1 MYLNTISVFDS
12 TIYSSLF
19 TQKEMKIIWS
29 DQYLIH
35 CWLTFE
41 KQIAKAQSELGIIPT
56 HAAEEIAQACDSL
69 IINREKM
76 AEQTALVGM
85 AIKPLIDQISA
96 HGGPLVKKYI
106 HWGCTTQDLLDTAL
120 AMRMKET
127 LRLIRLQFIELGKQ
141 LVDMATQHRHTVM
154 VARTNAIDASATTW
168 GLQVTSYLNEISRHI
183 QRLDTIY
190 PRISTALYG
199 GAVGNLASVGTQ
211 GLKLRKR
218 LCELLELNEPKGF
231 NNASLDHVVELVQFF
246 ALIHGTL
253 VRLANDI
260 ECMSRTS
267 ILEATEGR
275 KGGGSSTMPHKS
287 NPRGCNMIQT
297 LCKMGWMYAS
307 GAPNMLDQQD
317 VRSAS
322 MRTLNWTILPES
334 SLTVA
339 TSLEYAKELCQHLII
354 YPENMRKNFN
364 ASHNFIMSESV
375 MMHLASKIGRDEAYK
390 SLQRCL
396 KRLNGDKLSL
406 EQLLKNDE
414 ISRILTHSEIEL
426 ACNPEHYL
434 GSNDELIDEAI
445 YQFYSSLT

>member
-1 MYLNTISVFDS
+1 
-12 TIYSSLF
+12 
-19 TQKEMKIIWS
+19 
-29 DQYLIH
+29 
-35 CWLTFE
+35 
-41 KQIAKAQSELGIIPT
+41 
-56 HAAEEIAQACDSL
+56 
-69 IINREKM
+69 
-76 AEQTALVGM
+76 
-85 AIKPLIDQISA
+85 
-96 HGGPLVKKYI
+96 
-106 HWGCTTQDLLDTAL
+106 
-120 AMRMKET
+120 
-127 LRLIRLQFIELGKQ
+127 
-141 LVDMATQHRHTVM
+141 
-154 VARTNAIDASATTW
+154 
-168 GLQVTSYLNEISRHI
+168 
-183 QRLDTIY
+183 
-190 PRISTALYG
+190 
-199 GAVGNLASVGTQ
+199 
-211 GLKLRKR
+211 
-218 LCELLELNEPKGF
+218 
-231 NNASLDHVVELVQFF
+231 
-246 ALIHGTL
+246 
-253 VRLANDI
+253 
-260 ECMSRTS
+260 
-267 ILEATEGR
+267 
-275 KGGGSSTMPHKS
+275 
-287 NPRGCNMIQT
+287 
-297 LCKMGWMYAS
+297 MYAS

-434 GSNDELIDEAI
+434 GSNDELIDESI